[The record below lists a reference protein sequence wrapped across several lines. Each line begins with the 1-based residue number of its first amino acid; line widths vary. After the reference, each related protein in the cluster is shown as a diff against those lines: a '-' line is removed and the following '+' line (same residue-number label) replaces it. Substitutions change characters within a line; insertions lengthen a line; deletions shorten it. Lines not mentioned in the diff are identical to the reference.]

1 MTTDCPPTPPGG
13 AKPTGRDA
21 VVAATLTAASELF
34 AQKGPSATSI
44 RDIATRAGVNHGLV
58 FRYFGAK
65 EQLLGATLDYL
76 ADLATSLRQAGADPD
91 EVRAAEDR
99 QLLVG
104 VRATLDGYP
113 AGRLQSRFPGME
125 LLLAEVRRRN
135 PDERAARI
143 ATAHAVALH
152 LGWRLFGPGLRA
164 GLGLDDLSE
173 AELNARIATEC
184 DRITA
189 ARATNDARPAT

>member
-1 MTTDCPPTPPGG
+1 MTTDCPPSPSGG

-21 VVAATLTAASELF
+21 VVAATLAAAADLF
-34 AQKGPSATSI
+34 AEKGPSATSI
-44 RDIATRAGVNHGLV
+44 RDIASRAGVNHGLV

-65 EQLLGATLDYL
+65 EKLLGATLDHL
-76 ADLATSLRQAGADPD
+76 ADVATHLRQSEADPD

-99 QLLVG
+99 HLLVG

-113 AGRLQSRFPGME
+113 SGRLQSRFPGME
-125 LLLAEVRRRN
+125 LLLAEVRQRN

-143 ATAHAVALH
+143 ATAHAVALQ

-164 GLGLDDLSE
+164 GLGLDGLSE
-173 AELNARIATEC
+173 TEVGVLVEADCARFVG
-184 DRITA
+184 
-189 ARATNDARPAT
+189 ARADG